1 MAASMEEII
10 DENIGRKV
18 SFQRVDVDNN
28 NSLKAIWFH
37 FFKNYHSTPSNAC
50 WLTFFPQCDNKEWI
64 KDITKIEE
72 LSLYQVL
79 ILA

>member
-28 NSLKAIWFH
+28 NSLKAI
-37 FFKNYHSTPSNAC
+37 
-50 WLTFFPQCDNKEWI
+50 
-64 KDITKIEE
+64 
-72 LSLYQVL
+72 
-79 ILA
+79 